1 MNTIQEIANVLN
13 NIKSA
18 VIFTH
23 TRPDGDA
30 LGSGMSLSRA
40 LSLLGIENEVV
51 NDSDIPEKF
60 LFLEGMDRIGK
71 KPTLDAEAYICVDSS
86 DEARLGQL
94 QNVYLAGTKKKITVN
109 IDHHISNTRYA
120 KYNYVN
126 CCSSNCEN
134 VTELLLALGV
144 KFDTLI
150 GNYLMLGMVTDSGN
164 FTHDDVNGD
173 TFRHAAIARD
183 AGANNKVINDYMF
196 RKQKRAQSDLYAHA
210 ISHLRYLLDDRLAIA
225 VVTQDI
231 LEKYGAS
238 ADMTEGIVDY
248 ALCVDTVEVSVSLLE
263 MKRGQFKA
271 SFRSQGKVNVNQVA
285 SVYGGGGHILASGC
299 MFFGELEEV
308 IDKLRYTVFQHMED
322 A

>member
-1 MNTIQEIANVLN
+1 MNTIQEIANVIKN
-13 NIKSA
+13 VKSA

-40 LSLLGIENEVV
+40 LSLLGIKNEVV

-60 LFLEGMDRIGK
+60 LFLEGMKEIRK
-71 KPTLDAEAYICVDSS
+71 TPTLDAEAFICVDSS

-94 QNVYLAGTKKKITVN
+94 QNVYLAGARKKITVN

-134 VTELLLALGV
+134 MTELLLALGV
-144 KFDTLI
+144 KLDNLL

-173 TFRHAAIARD
+173 TFRHAAIACD
-183 AGANNKVINDYMF
+183 AGGNNKKINDYMF
-196 RKQKRAQSDLYAHA
+196 RKQKRAQADLYAYA

-225 VVTQDI
+225 VCTQET
-231 LEKYGAS
+231 LEQFGAT

-248 ALCVDTVEVSVSLLE
+248 ALSVDTVEVSVALLE
-263 MKRGQFKA
+263 MRKGQYKA

-285 SVYGGGGHILASGC
+285 AVYGGGGHILASGC

-308 IDKLRYTVFQHMED
+308 IDKLRYTVSQHMEE